1 MNIALDYDETFTAD
15 RDLWTEFIL
24 NAKDRNHEVRFVTY
38 RSQIDVLTNPSEAA
52 NNADIE
58 ADAKFI
64 GIDIHYTSGKNKHQY
79 CNEIGFKVH
88 IWIDDMP
95 WYATDEDW
103 DKSSPQS
110 IAGLAGRCK

>member
-15 RDLWTEFIL
+15 PEFWSSFVGDAMARD
-24 NAKDRNHEVRFVTY
+24 HEVRFVTY
-38 RSQIDVLTNPSEAA
+38 RSSADSADAE
-52 NNADIE
+52 NNHDIE
-58 ADAKFI
+58 SSAEELDI
-64 GIDIHYTSGKNKHQY
+64 RIHYTSGKNKHQY

-110 IAGLAGRCK
+110 LAGPTG